1 MRDFIIQANELLEFA
16 DNFRKQIQNS
26 VPKDEIISEYF
37 PLSGACLLA
46 TAAAPIVGGILAGVS
61 AVFRTILP
69 NVIDKLIK
77 DINDSPQYN
86 YTTKDISDKTGIE
99 EWKLRRYIA
108 TKRLKANSNKSSDG
122 NPGRSGYSI
131 SKENLIEFIQA
142 NVSEISTNKKINKS
156 MEQFKSNIKQSI
168 NFFLEHVT
176 PLIVLGELEEKL
188 TQLENPNMETIEH
201 LKIKILLQKLRMEKK
216 FFEEQKN
223 FLAEFEQSK
232 DLEIK

>member
-26 VPKDEIISEYF
+26 VPKDEITSTNHIENF
-37 PLSGACLLA
+37 VFLRPGVV
-46 TAAAPIVGGILAGVS
+46 APIVGSILAGVS
-61 AVFRTILP
+61 AFITILP

-77 DINDSPQYN
+77 DINDSPQHN

-99 EWKLRRYIA
+99 EWRLRRYIA
-108 TKRLKANSNKSSDG
+108 KKRLKANSNKSSDG

-142 NVSEISTNKKINKS
+142 NASEISTNKKINKS

-168 NFFLEHVT
+168 NIFLEHVT

-188 TQLENPNMETIEH
+188 TQLENPNIETIEH